1 LGFPRPADTRAA
13 NLYSHRVTLDQTP
26 ERPTASTLW
35 LTVAFNVSA
44 LLVASVLAGVVG
56 RFDDLLWA
64 LWLPVASLALSAAA
78 GMAALASPR
87 TRRLS
92 VGILGGAAAS
102 TVTYVVLLAILAV
115 TYFLV
120 PGGHELS

>member
-1 LGFPRPADTRAA
+1 
-13 NLYSHRVTLDQTP
+13 VTLDRAP
-26 ERPTASTLW
+26 ARPTAPTLW
-35 LTVAFNVSA
+35 LTVAFNISA
-44 LLVASVLAGVVG
+44 LLVASVLVGIVG

-64 LWLPVASLALSAAA
+64 LWLPVASLALSTAA

-92 VGILGGAAAS
+92 AGILGGAAAS
-102 TVTYVVLLAILAV
+102 TLTYGLLLAILAV